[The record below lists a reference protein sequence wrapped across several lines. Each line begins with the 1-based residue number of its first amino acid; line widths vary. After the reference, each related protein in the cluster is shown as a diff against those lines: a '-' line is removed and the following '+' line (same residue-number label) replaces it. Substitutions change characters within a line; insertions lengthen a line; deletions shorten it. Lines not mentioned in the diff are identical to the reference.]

1 MVTCLYEAEYVVVRV
16 TIVWIF
22 YHNKSICTVFH
33 RYELV
38 CVVLVD
44 DLMRNS
50 LGIVDIGVVWL
61 RCLCLKL
68 PANYSYYSLLHRHW
82 LSKLL
87 QMKIEFIIII
97 AIQVHIYYTY
107 FIDTIS
113 MYTSLKIDV
122 NDVPDPPLPPP
133 PPPTALC
140 RSLACCIC
148 IALLCINIY
157 DSNRIGDWNGRNTP
171 SRKKKKKK
179 KKKVKCFRIPISK

>member
-22 YHNKSICTVFH
+22 YHNRSICTVF
-33 RYELV
+33 RRCELV

-50 LGIVDIGVVWL
+50 LDIVGIGVAWL
-61 RCLCLKL
+61 RCRCPKL
-68 PANYSYYSLLHRHW
+68 LANCSYYLHLRRHRHW

-87 QMKIEFIIII
+87 QWETKLLNGCR
-97 AIQVHIYYTY
+97 YKLTY
-107 FIDTIS
+107 ITHLMNI
-113 MYTSLKIDV
+113 L
-122 NDVPDPPLPPP
+122 VPAPPLPPP

-148 IALLCINIY
+148 IALLCMNICM
-157 DSNRIGDWNGRNTP
+157 SASIE
-171 SRKKKKKK
+171 K
-179 KKKVKCFRIPISK
+179 